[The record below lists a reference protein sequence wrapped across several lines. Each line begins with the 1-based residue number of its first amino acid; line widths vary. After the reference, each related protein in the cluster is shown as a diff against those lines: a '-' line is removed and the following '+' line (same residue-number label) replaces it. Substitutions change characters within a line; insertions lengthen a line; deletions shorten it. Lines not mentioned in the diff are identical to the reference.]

1 MEASSRF
8 AGNGTR
14 FRNPSKQK
22 EELFMIRK
30 LIVVTASAL
39 ALGALVAGTALAQTD
54 HGSHGNTEA
63 AGATPSAAEAGYK
76 RAMAVM
82 HEAMAKLPYS
92 GNADVDFVRGMIPH
106 HQAAIDMAK
115 VVIAHGKD
123 PEIRQLAEDIVTAQE
138 REIDQMEAWLLAN
151 APK

>member
-1 MEASSRF
+1 
-8 AGNGTR
+8 
-14 FRNPSKQK
+14 
-22 EELFMIRK
+22 MIRK
-30 LIVVTASAL
+30 LIVAGAAAL
-39 ALGALVAGTALAQTD
+39 ALGALVAGAAVAQTG

-63 AGATPSAAEAGYK
+63 AAAAPNAAETGYK

-82 HEAMAKLPYS
+82 HEAMSKMPYS

-123 PEIRQLAEDIVTAQE
+123 PEIRKLAEDIVSAQE